1 MLMLVSLKV
10 KESIMVVLNRDDIS
24 IQKTADSGQC
34 FRMNLQEDGSY
45 IAAYRDISVRVKQE
59 GNTITFFC
67 SDEDFQNIWSP
78 YFDIEC
84 DYSVFH
90 DRIPKDDFFLNA
102 AKDYSQGIRM
112 LRQDTWETLIS
123 FILSQR
129 KNIPA
134 IKSSVEKL
142 CEKFGVY
149 TGGLAP
155 YAFPEP
161 YRLAAA
167 TDEELKSCGLG
178 YRVPYVKK
186 TADIIYSGKLKLD
199 ELNNYPNDE
208 LLNALCTLPG
218 VGIKVASCVM
228 LFAYRRLDIFPR
240 DVWIK
245 RVEEQQ
251 YNGHFDESIY
261 KDSAGLMQQYMF
273 YFGKSEEYKYFIIK

>member
-1 MLMLVSLKV
+1 
-10 KESIMVVLNRDDIS
+10 MVVLTRDDIS

-34 FRMNLQEDGSY
+34 FRMNLQQDGSY
-45 IAAYRDISVRVKQE
+45 IAAYKDISVRVKQE
-59 GNTITFFC
+59 GNTITFYC
-67 SDEDFQNIWSP
+67 SDEDFNNIWSP

-102 AKDYSQGIRM
+102 AKNYSQGIRM

-161 YRLAAA
+161 YKLAAA
-167 TDEELKSCGLG
+167 TNEELKSCGLG

-186 TADIIYSGKLKLD
+186 TADIICSGKLNLD

-273 YFGKSEEYKYFIIK
+273 YFGKSEEYKYFINK